1 MGVQELFRRFISTN
15 GIVILTNGD
24 IKWIVRRVSSGNFTV
39 KKVAQIYG
47 VTERRV
53 QQLTKIYRDME
64 GDSPR

>member
-24 IKWIVRRVSSGNFTV
+24 IKWIVRRVRSGNFTV